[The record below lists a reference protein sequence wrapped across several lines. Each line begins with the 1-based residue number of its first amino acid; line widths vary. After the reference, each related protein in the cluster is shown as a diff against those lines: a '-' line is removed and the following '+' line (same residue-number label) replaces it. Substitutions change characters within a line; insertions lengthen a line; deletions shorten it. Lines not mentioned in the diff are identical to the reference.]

1 MKISSLLKQIKSSN
15 SDQEEA
21 PLGSPFSRE
30 ELNEMEQNAL
40 LLVSLSSSGTPRPI
54 PPLSAN
60 RKPAPSVLA
69 DEAFNPVLFAYPF
82 PQFFPQ
88 PAPPPPYLPL
98 PKPDP
103 FPNTETGF
111 PVLPHVRYPL
121 DQAQPV
127 TISTK
132 LGNNGDHQH
141 VCNIQEFTPEELK
154 DTKWNAQAVIAKSIT
169 KKHKKE
175 RNKRRLRTTPEQ
187 LKILEEIYLY
197 EKIPS
202 LSLRE
207 ELSVKLGMTPRRIQ
221 VWFQNKRAK
230 ERRSSKE
237 KSSPPSTPVSSSSSA
252 SSGLHPAG
260 NMGLLTGESINNSI
274 GSENESNSQE

>member
-1 MKISSLLKQIKSSN
+1 VMKISSLVKEIKSSN
-15 SDQEEA
+15 SDQEDG
-21 PLGSPFSRE
+21 PLDSSSPFSHE

-40 LLVSLSSSGTPRPI
+40 LLVSLSSSTTPRPL
-54 PPLSAN
+54 PPLSAASN
-60 RKPAPSVLA
+60 RKQPAPP
-69 DEAFNPVLFAYPF
+69 DEFNPVLFAYPF

-88 PAPPPPYLPL
+88 PVAPPFLPL

-103 FPNTETGF
+103 FPSDSPF
-111 PVLPHVRYPL
+111 PILPHVRYPL
-121 DQAQPV
+121 DQTGQSVP
-127 TISTK
+127 ISPK
-132 LGNNGDHQH
+132 LGNNGDHLL
-141 VCNIQEFTPEELK
+141 CNMQEFTPEDLK

-237 KSSPPSTPVSSSSSA
+237 KFSPPSTPASSASSA